1 MTHEKI
7 LLQLEKGYDITN
19 PQLAQALSNLET
31 KISEGGGTDI
41 PEELVSYL
49 QNLNDKIYVCNSTDV
64 VNQQLSSEVVNTI
77 SASAAIIFY
86 DMGILLTKGGHT
98 SLGPM
103 FVAPMSST
111 DLRSWVLNTQT
122 NFGGSIDLIPY
133 QVADVVLYTPQ
144 TLGTSQKAQVRT
156 NIDVK
161 SADELINDS
170 GWIARL
176 KIKLGLT

>member
-1 MTHEKI
+1 MTNEKI

-86 DMGILLTKGGHT
+86 DMGILLTKGGST

-111 DLRSWVLNTQT
+111 NLRSWALNTQT
-122 NFGGSIDLIPY
+122 NFGGSIDIIPY
-133 QVADVVLYTPQ
+133 KVADVVLCTSQ

>member
-1 MTHEKI
+1 
-7 LLQLEKGYDITN
+7 
-19 PQLAQALSNLET
+19 
-31 KISEGGGTDI
+31 
-41 PEELVSYL
+41 
-49 QNLNDKIYVCNSTDV
+49 
-64 VNQQLSSEVVNTI
+64 
-77 SASAAIIFY
+77 
-86 DMGILLTKGGHT
+86 MGILLTKGGGT

-111 DLRSWVLNTQT
+111 NLRSWILNTKT
-122 NFGGSIDLIPY
+122 NFGGSIELIPY
-133 QVADVVLYTPQ
+133 QVANVVLYTPQ